1 MKKVISVV
9 LFVVVLVGALVS
21 CGSSKHAGK
30 CDAYSLNKKTVSNQ
44 DLANK

>member
-9 LFVVVLVGALVS
+9 LFVVVLIGALIS

-30 CDAYSLNKKTVSNQ
+30 CDAYSLNKNIVSNQ